1 MDLCVLLAPQQDINW
16 EEITPA
22 VPHYGHWEC
31 AFPWEIACIRSRR
44 SNKNQGH
51 WRAEID
57 SVGALVCQILR
68 TLYWIRNRLGTS
80 LIFYFV
86 FLKFTFL
93 NFFLMYLWPSS
104 RKWFHKLDPVY
115 AHSEDLGNKIYR
127 PQSGSSC
134 WIPYMLSV
142 HGEATHRGA
151 TSFLLVNG
159 NHNVAQ
165 FFHNFPKL
173 RWQV

>member
-1 MDLCVLLAPQQDINW
+1 MDFCVLLAPQQDINW

-31 AFPWEIACIRSRR
+31 AFPWEIACIGSRR
-44 SNKNQGH
+44 SNNNQGH
-51 WRAEID
+51 WKAEID
-57 SVGALVCQILR
+57 SVGVLVCQILW
-68 TLYWIRNRLGTS
+68 TLYWICNRSGTA
-80 LIFYFV
+80 LIFFSV

-93 NFFLMYLWPSS
+93 NFFLMYLRPSS
-104 RKWFHKLDPVY
+104 RKWFPQ
-115 AHSEDLGNKIYR
+115 AWPSPWHSEDLSTKIYR

-142 HGEATHRGA
+142 HGEATHRGE

-165 FFHNFPKL
+165 IFRNCPKL